1 VTRRRPGVT
10 RRPIRLVLALVVMLP
25 AASAWAPAAA
35 AQDPVIA
42 AAGDIACSPTDSGY
56 NGGAGTADRCHQRAT
71 SDLLVGAPLAA
82 VLPLGDI
89 QYNSASLSNILA
101 VYAPTWGRVKSI
113 SRPIR
118 GNHEGTGTSYFDYF
132 NGAGVADGPAG
143 PRGKGWYS
151 FDVGTWHLVALNS
164 NCGDVGCTAGSEQE
178 QWLRADLAAHPT
190 SCTLA
195 YWHHPRYSSGHD
207 GNNTFMQPLW
217 EALDAAGAELVLS
230 GHSHDYERVAPVD
243 RNGTA
248 NQVEGIRQ
256 FVVGTGGAF
265 FTGGLGSRIP
275 QSEVAQG
282 DTFGVL
288 FLTLHPT
295 SYDWRFVPEAGK
307 TFADSGSAAC
317 HRLIPPP
324 PPPDVTAPT
333 ISKLTLSPK
342 RFPVAPRRARGPG
355 ISAVTLSRRRFTV
368 ASRGAPA
375 AKGGTTF
382 RYRLSEAATVT
393 VTLRRRSLGRK
404 VAGECRSRSRANR
417 RRPACIRYRRVGRF
431 GDKGAAGR
439 NTTRFSGW
447 LGRRR
452 LHPGTFRAV
461 FVATDA
467 AHNRSRSKTVR
478 FTIVARRHRP
488 GSR

>member
-1 VTRRRPGVT
+1 VTRTRLAAI

-25 AASAWAPAAA
+25 AATAWAPAAA

-42 AAGDIACSPTDSGY
+42 AAGDIACDPSDPVTSD
-56 NGGAGTADRCHQRAT
+56 TCHQQAT
-71 SDLLVGAPLAA
+71 SDLLVGARLAA

-89 QYNSASLSNILA
+89 QYDSATLPRILGA
-101 VYAPTWGRVKSI
+101 YDPTWGRVKAI
-113 SRPIR
+113 SRPIP
-118 GNHEGTGTSYFDYF
+118 GNHDGNGTAYFDYF
-132 NGAGVADGPAG
+132 NGASVADGPAG

-151 FDVGTWHLVALNS
+151 FNVGTWHLVALNS
-164 NCGDVGCTAGSEQE
+164 NCGAVGCTAGSEQE

-207 GNNTFMQPLW
+207 GDNTFMQPLW
-217 EALDAAGAELVLS
+217 EALDDADAEIVLS

-243 RNGTA
+243 RNGTV

-265 FTGGLGSRIP
+265 FTGGLGSRIS

-307 TFADSGSAAC
+307 TFTDSGSAAC
-317 HRLIPPP
+317 HRIIAPP
-324 PPPDVTAPT
+324 PPPDRTPPT
-333 ISKLTLSPK
+333 ISTVTVSPK
-342 RFPVAPRRARGPG
+342 RFPVARRRATALG
-355 ISAVTLSRRRFTV
+355 ISNVTLSRRRFTV
-368 ASRGAPA
+368 ASKGAA
-375 AKGGTTF
+375 ARKGGTKF

-393 VTLRRRSLGRK
+393 VTLRRRSVGRK
-404 VAGECRSRSRANR
+404 VAGKCRSRTHANR
-417 RRPACIRYRRVGRF
+417 RRPACIRYRRVGRLRQN
-431 GDKGAAGR
+431 GVAGR
-439 NTTRFSGW
+439 NTRRFSGR

-452 LHPGTFRAV
+452 LHTGRFRAR

-467 AHNRSRSKTVR
+467 AGNRSRSKTVR
-478 FTIVARRHRP
+478 FTIVARRNRP
-488 GSR
+488 

>member
-1 VTRRRPGVT
+1 
-10 RRPIRLVLALVVMLP
+10 VLALVLMLP
-25 AASAWAPAAA
+25 ATAAWAPVAA

-42 AAGDIACSPTDSGY
+42 AAGDIACAPGDPV
-56 NGGAGTADRCHQRAT
+56 TADTCHHQAT

-89 QYNSASLSNILA
+89 QYDSASLTNILGA
-101 VYAPTWGRVKSI
+101 YHPTWGRVKSI
-113 SRPIR
+113 SRPIV
-118 GNHEGTGTSYFDYF
+118 GNHEGSGTGYFDYF

-143 PRGKGWYS
+143 VRGKGWYS

-164 NCGDVGCTAGSEQE
+164 NCDDVGCTAGSEQE

-195 YWHHPRYSSGHD
+195 YWHHPRYSSGHEGD
-207 GNNTFMQPLW
+207 STFMQPLW
-217 EALDAAGAELVLS
+217 EALDDAGAEIVLS

-243 RNGTA
+243 RHGTV
-248 NQVEGIRQ
+248 NQAGGIRQ

-265 FTGGLGSRIP
+265 FTGGLSTRIP
-275 QSEVAQG
+275 QSEVAQN

-307 TFADSGSAAC
+307 TFADSGSTAC
-317 HRLIPPP
+317 HRLIAPPPPP

-333 ISKLTLSPK
+333 ISKVRVSPK
-342 RFPVAPRRARGPG
+342 RFPVTRKRAGRPG
-355 ISAVTLSRRRFTV
+355 ISNLTLSRTRFTV
-368 ASRGAPA
+368 ADRA
-375 AKGGTTF
+375 AAATKGGTTF

-393 VTLRRRSLGRK
+393 VTLRRRSVGRK
-404 VAGECRSRSRANR
+404 VAGKCRTRTRANR
-417 RRPACIRYRRVGRF
+417 RRPACIRYRRVGQLRQQ
-431 GDKGAAGR
+431 GVAGR
-439 NTTRFSGW
+439 NKRRFSGW
-447 LGRRR
+447 LGTRR
-452 LHPGTFRAV
+452 LHTGSYRAR
-461 FVATDA
+461 FVAIDA
-467 AHNRSRSKTVR
+467 AGNRSRSKAVS
-478 FTIVARRHRP
+478 FTIVARRQRA